1 MQPLKDALI
10 ATEDSRFYKHSGVDL
25 RALMRVATGVL
36 TFHHKGGGST
46 ITQQLAKNLFPR
58 DIKMNKVKLV
68 FFKFKEWV
76 VATKL
81 ERKYSKDEILAM
93 YFNTVD
99 FGNNAVGIKSAART
113 YFDKDPSEI
122 NTEEAAILVGMLKA
136 PTQYSPR
143 RHPRW

>member
-1 MQPLKDALI
+1 
-10 ATEDSRFYKHSGVDL
+10 
-25 RALMRVATGVL
+25 
-36 TFHHKGGGST
+36 
-46 ITQQLAKNLFPR
+46 
-58 DIKMNKVKLV
+58 
-68 FFKFKEWV
+68 
-76 VATKL
+76 
-81 ERKYSKDEILAM
+81 M

-143 RHPRW
+143 RHPQAALNRRNTVLGQMQKYGYLTKEQRDSLRELPIDLSKFKSQAHYAGLATYFQRISASLSQRMVQRQSKTRWIPLRYLL

>member
-1 MQPLKDALI
+1 
-10 ATEDSRFYKHSGVDL
+10 
-25 RALMRVATGVL
+25 
-36 TFHHKGGGST
+36 
-46 ITQQLAKNLFPR
+46 
-58 DIKMNKVKLV
+58 
-68 FFKFKEWV
+68 
-76 VATKL
+76 
-81 ERKYSKDEILAM
+81 M

-143 RHPRW
+143 RHPQAALNRRNTVLGQMQKYGYLTKEQRDSLKSFPSTSASSNLKRTMLAWPPTSENIFVYTLKSGAETIPSPMVHVTTFIVTV